1 VFKESIIMSWQ
12 NIIYNKMRSFL
23 TILGIVIGVSSIIA
37 LISIV
42 EGVTMEVTS
51 QFSELGA
58 NKLTIQAKGTPL
70 KKGLTDYEVQL
81 LADIDE
87 VNGISPTISTTT
99 SVVGN
104 GQVHDKVTIEGKNAS
119 YFKYNQLA
127 LKSGRLLNSID
138 LSQQSNV
145 ALVSESLA
153 DTLYFGEQP
162 IGQYLLINGISYR
175 IVGVLEKTDQM
186 DMMSSMSGK
195 QSENR
200 VIVPYQNLMGLVGLN
215 CINNVEVYMQNNANV
230 DEIIGKV
237 ELILNQAF
245 NYKENSYSIINM
257 EGLLDTI
264 QSMNSMMTM
273 MLVGI
278 ASIAL
283 LVGGIGIMNMMLVS
297 VTERTMEIGLKKAL
311 GAKPRSIQLQF
322 LIESIFLSLFGGVV
336 GLVLGVMI
344 AFVVA
349 FIIGFTPSISTNS
362 IALALLFSGGVG
374 VIFGLAPARK
384 ASQLNPIDAL
394 RRS

>member
-1 VFKESIIMSWQ
+1 MFKESIIMSWQ

-104 GQVHDKVTIEGKNAS
+104 GQVHDKVIIEGKNAS

-138 LSQQSNV
+138 LSQQSNL

>member
-1 VFKESIIMSWQ
+1 MFKESIIMSWQ

-23 TILGIVIGVSSIIA
+23 TILGIVIGVSSIID

-58 NKLTIQAKGTPL
+58 NKLTIQAKVTPL

-138 LSQQSNV
+138 LSQQSNL

>member
-1 VFKESIIMSWQ
+1 MFKESIIMSWQ

-138 LSQQSNV
+138 LSQQSNLAV
-145 ALVSESLA
+145 VSESLA

>member
-1 VFKESIIMSWQ
+1 MFKESIIMSWQ

-70 KKGLTDYEVQL
+70 KKGLTDYEVQV

-138 LSQQSNV
+138 LSQQSNL

>member
-1 VFKESIIMSWQ
+1 MFKESIIMSWQ

-23 TILGIVIGVSSIIA
+23 TILGIIIGVSSIIA

>member
-1 VFKESIIMSWQ
+1 
-12 NIIYNKMRSFL
+12 
-23 TILGIVIGVSSIIA
+23 
-37 LISIV
+37 
-42 EGVTMEVTS
+42 
-51 QFSELGA
+51 
-58 NKLTIQAKGTPL
+58 
-70 KKGLTDYEVQL
+70 
-81 LADIDE
+81 
-87 VNGISPTISTTT
+87 
-99 SVVGN
+99 
-104 GQVHDKVTIEGKNAS
+104 
-119 YFKYNQLA
+119 
-127 LKSGRLLNSID
+127 
-138 LSQQSNV
+138 
-145 ALVSESLA
+145 
-153 DTLYFGEQP
+153 
-162 IGQYLLINGISYR
+162 
-175 IVGVLEKTDQM
+175 
-186 DMMSSMSGK
+186 
-195 QSENR
+195 
-200 VIVPYQNLMGLVGLN
+200 
-215 CINNVEVYMQNNANV
+215 
-230 DEIIGKV
+230 
-237 ELILNQAF
+237 
-245 NYKENSYSIINM
+245 M

>member
-1 VFKESIIMSWQ
+1 
-12 NIIYNKMRSFL
+12 MRSFL

-81 LADIDE
+81 LADIDG

>member
-1 VFKESIIMSWQ
+1 
-12 NIIYNKMRSFL
+12 MRSFL
-23 TILGIVIGVSSIIA
+23 TILGIIIGVSSIIA

-81 LADIDE
+81 LADIDG

>member
-1 VFKESIIMSWQ
+1 MSWQ

-138 LSQQSNV
+138 LSQQSNL

>member
-1 VFKESIIMSWQ
+1 MFKESIIMSWQ

-138 LSQQSNV
+138 LSQQSNL

-162 IGQYLLINGISYR
+162 IGQYLVINGISYR

-195 QSENR
+195 QSQNR

-394 RRS
+394 PRS

>member
-1 VFKESIIMSWQ
+1 MFKESIIMSWQ

-200 VIVPYQNLMGLVGLN
+200 VIVLYQNLMGLVGLN

>member
-1 VFKESIIMSWQ
+1 MFKESIIMSWQ

-42 EGVTMEVTS
+42 ESVTMEVTS

-138 LSQQSNV
+138 LSQQSNL

>member
-1 VFKESIIMSWQ
+1 MFKESIIMSWQ

-138 LSQQSNV
+138 LSQQSNL

-215 CINNVEVYMQNNANV
+215 CINNVEVYMQNNANI

>member
-1 VFKESIIMSWQ
+1 MFKESIIMSWQ

-138 LSQQSNV
+138 LSQQSNL

-153 DTLYFGEQP
+153 DTVYFGEQP

>member
-1 VFKESIIMSWQ
+1 MFKESIIMSWQ

-81 LADIDE
+81 LADIDG

>member
-1 VFKESIIMSWQ
+1 MFKESIIMSWQ

-81 LADIDE
+81 LADIDG

-138 LSQQSNV
+138 LSQQSNL

>member
-1 VFKESIIMSWQ
+1 MFKESIIMSWQ

-186 DMMSSMSGK
+186 DMMSSISGK

>member
-1 VFKESIIMSWQ
+1 MFKESIIMSWQ

-138 LSQQSNV
+138 LSQQSNL

-215 CINNVEVYMQNNANV
+215 CINNVEVYMKNNENV

>member
-1 VFKESIIMSWQ
+1 MFKESIIMSWQ

-245 NYKENSYSIINM
+245 NYKENSYSIINI

>member
-1 VFKESIIMSWQ
+1 MFKESIIMSWQ

-138 LSQQSNV
+138 LSQQSNL

-195 QSENR
+195 QSQNR

>member
-1 VFKESIIMSWQ
+1 MFKESIIMSWQ

-138 LSQQSNV
+138 LSQQSNL

-297 VTERTMEIGLKKAL
+297 VTERTMESGLKKAL

>member
-1 VFKESIIMSWQ
+1 MFKESIIMSWQ

>member
-1 VFKESIIMSWQ
+1 MFKESIIMSWQ

-23 TILGIVIGVSSIIA
+23 TILGIIIGVSSIIA

-81 LADIDE
+81 LADIDG

>member
-1 VFKESIIMSWQ
+1 MFKESIIMSWQ

-104 GQVHDKVTIEGKNAS
+104 GQVHDKVTIEGKNAA

-138 LSQQSNV
+138 LSQQSNL

-195 QSENR
+195 QLENR

-215 CINNVEVYMQNNANV
+215 CINNVEVYMQNNANI

-322 LIESIFLSLFGGVV
+322 LIESIFLSLFCGVV

>member
-1 VFKESIIMSWQ
+1 MSWQ

-81 LADIDE
+81 LADIDG

>member
-1 VFKESIIMSWQ
+1 MFKESIIMSWQ

-138 LSQQSNV
+138 LSQQSNL

>member
-1 VFKESIIMSWQ
+1 MFKESIIMSWQ

-374 VIFGLAPARK
+374 VIFGLDPARK

>member
-1 VFKESIIMSWQ
+1 MFKESIIMSWQ

-127 LKSGRLLNSID
+127 LNSGRLLNSID

>member
-1 VFKESIIMSWQ
+1 
-12 NIIYNKMRSFL
+12 MRSFL

-104 GQVHDKVTIEGKNAS
+104 GQVHDKVIIEGKNAS

-138 LSQQSNV
+138 LSQQSNL

>member
-1 VFKESIIMSWQ
+1 MFKESIIMSWQ

-153 DTLYFGEQP
+153 DTLYFGVKP
-162 IGQYLLINGISYR
+162 IGQYLLI
-175 IVGVLEKTDQM
+175 
-186 DMMSSMSGK
+186 
-195 QSENR
+195 
-200 VIVPYQNLMGLVGLN
+200 
-215 CINNVEVYMQNNANV
+215 
-230 DEIIGKV
+230 
-237 ELILNQAF
+237 
-245 NYKENSYSIINM
+245 
-257 EGLLDTI
+257 
-264 QSMNSMMTM
+264 
-273 MLVGI
+273 
-278 ASIAL
+278 
-283 LVGGIGIMNMMLVS
+283 
-297 VTERTMEIGLKKAL
+297 
-311 GAKPRSIQLQF
+311 
-322 LIESIFLSLFGGVV
+322 
-336 GLVLGVMI
+336 
-344 AFVVA
+344 
-349 FIIGFTPSISTNS
+349 
-362 IALALLFSGGVG
+362 
-374 VIFGLAPARK
+374 
-384 ASQLNPIDAL
+384 
-394 RRS
+394 

>member
-1 VFKESIIMSWQ
+1 
-12 NIIYNKMRSFL
+12 MRSFL

-138 LSQQSNV
+138 LSQQSNL

>member
-1 VFKESIIMSWQ
+1 MFKESIIMSWQ
-12 NIIYNKMRSFL
+12 NIIYNKMRSLL

-138 LSQQSNV
+138 LSQQSNL

>member
-1 VFKESIIMSWQ
+1 MFKESIIMSWQ

-87 VNGISPTISTTT
+87 VNGI

>member
-1 VFKESIIMSWQ
+1 
-12 NIIYNKMRSFL
+12 MRSFL

>member
-1 VFKESIIMSWQ
+1 MFKESIIMSWQ

-81 LADIDE
+81 LGDIDE